1 MDSLTAPNLL
11 QEVCQK
17 PPLAM
22 EPTVEGYVLKENAP
36 PFKQN
41 VVPLKENSLPQS
53 TNSSSW
59 FIKIIGLLFFLLFV
73 WFFLILMVVCFLAL
87 IFNIQLRRT
96 TGNKFWTAVCLTP
109 GELIFSHYPLTP
121 GSEDRLTF
129 RRQLQSNSWTKLW
142 QVATIPTPAILTI
155 QLLCVERVSYTQGT
169 DTIVEI
175 AIIDKTLLHRQTLH
189 SGATEMVSHFD
200 LIIPQHLPPSFEGK
214 HNQIRW
220 VVVVEQTLTNLLEP
234 LQSTFTL
241 TVNDD

>member
-1 MDSLTAPNLL
+1 MDSLTSPNLL
-11 QEVCQK
+11 KELCQK
-17 PPLAM
+17 PPLAI
-22 EPTVEGYVLKENAP
+22 EPTVAGYLLKENAP

-53 TNSSSW
+53 ANSSSW
-59 FIKIIGLLFFLLFV
+59 FINIIGLLFLLLFV
-73 WFFLILMVVCFLAL
+73 WFFLILMVIFVLAL
-87 IFNIQLRRT
+87 IFNVQLRRT
-96 TGNKFWTAVCLTP
+96 TWNNFWTAVCLAP
-109 GELIFSHYPLTP
+109 GELIFSHYPLIP

-129 RRQLQSNSWTKLW
+129 RRPLQSNFWTKWW
-142 QVATIPTPAILTI
+142 QVATIPAPAILTI

-169 DTIVEI
+169 DTIVET

-189 SGATEMVSHFD
+189 TGATEMVSHFD
-200 LIIPQHLPPSFEGK
+200 LTIPPNLPPSFEGK

-220 VVVVEQTLTNLLEP
+220 VLVVEQTLTNLLGP